1 MSRVRTRPTRDD
13 TREKLFEAAARVFEE
28 QGIGGASIEA
38 IAAAAGFTRGAF
50 YSNFK
55 SKDELIIAMLEDH
68 VEQSIRR
75 NLDLLARH
83 KNLADFIDALKTM
96 DRSRQDP
103 LGRSPLLHMEMIL
116 FVARAEKRRPEL
128 AKRLRARRKL
138 ITDIVETTLK
148 NSGRN
153 GSLNPTWTGAIL
165 LALEDGFR
173 LHRLI
178 DPETTPADSFLRA
191 IGDLQRAIG
200 IRRPDERCDSGRFS
214 AALAPAC
221 ALCNWPGDRAHLA
234 RATPC
239 QIAKRGQRAD
249 GDADRKGDG
258 VIAGEVV
265 QQAGDPG
272 TRGAAGERRQ
282 HDGAEDAAVM
292 LALKD
297 LQHHRAH
304 DRGQAVA
311 ERALR
316 QAS

>member
-50 YSNFK
+50 YSNFT

-68 VEQSIRR
+68 VEQTIRR

-83 KNLADFIDALKTM
+83 KNIVDFIDALKTM
-96 DRSRQDP
+96 DRSRHDP

-128 AKRLRARRKL
+128 AKRLRARRQL

-148 NSGRN
+148 NSGKN
-153 GSLNPTWTGAIL
+153 GALNPTWTGAIL

-200 IRRPDERCDSGRFS
+200 VSS
-214 AALAPAC
+214 
-221 ALCNWPGDRAHLA
+221 
-234 RATPC
+234 
-239 QIAKRGQRAD
+239 
-249 GDADRKGDG
+249 
-258 VIAGEVV
+258 
-265 QQAGDPG
+265 
-272 TRGAAGERRQ
+272 
-282 HDGAEDAAVM
+282 
-292 LALKD
+292 
-297 LQHHRAH
+297 
-304 DRGQAVA
+304 
-311 ERALR
+311 
-316 QAS
+316 S

>member
-28 QGIGGASIEA
+28 QGIGGASIEI

-50 YSNFK
+50 YSNFR

-75 NLDLLARH
+75 MHDLLERH

-96 DRSRQDP
+96 DRSQQDP

-138 ITDIVETTLK
+138 VTDIVETTAK
-148 NSGRN
+148 NGGRN
-153 GSLNPTWTGAIL
+153 TILNPTWAGSVV

-191 IGDLQRAIG
+191 IVDLQRAMG
-200 IRRPDERCDSGRFS
+200 ISS
-214 AALAPAC
+214 A
-221 ALCNWPGDRAHLA
+221 
-234 RATPC
+234 
-239 QIAKRGQRAD
+239 
-249 GDADRKGDG
+249 
-258 VIAGEVV
+258 
-265 QQAGDPG
+265 
-272 TRGAAGERRQ
+272 
-282 HDGAEDAAVM
+282 
-292 LALKD
+292 
-297 LQHHRAH
+297 
-304 DRGQAVA
+304 
-311 ERALR
+311 
-316 QAS
+316 

>member
-1 MSRVRTRPTRDD
+1 MSRVRTRPTRDA
-13 TREKLFEAAARVFEE
+13 TREKLFEAAAQLFEE

-75 NLDLLARH
+75 SLELLATH
-83 KNLADFIDALKTM
+83 KNLADFINALKAM
-96 DRSRQDP
+96 DRSQQDP

-128 AKRLRARRKL
+128 AERLRARRKL
-138 ITDIVETTLK
+138 IADIVETTNK

-153 GSLNPTWTGAIL
+153 AVPNPARAAALL

-191 IGDLQRAIG
+191 ITDLQRAMG
-200 IRRPDERCDSGRFS
+200 ISS
-214 AALAPAC
+214 
-221 ALCNWPGDRAHLA
+221 
-234 RATPC
+234 T
-239 QIAKRGQRAD
+239 
-249 GDADRKGDG
+249 
-258 VIAGEVV
+258 
-265 QQAGDPG
+265 
-272 TRGAAGERRQ
+272 
-282 HDGAEDAAVM
+282 
-292 LALKD
+292 
-297 LQHHRAH
+297 
-304 DRGQAVA
+304 
-311 ERALR
+311 
-316 QAS
+316 

>member
-13 TREKLFEAAARVFEE
+13 TRDKLFEAAARVFEE
-28 QGIGGASIEA
+28 QGIGGVSIEA

-75 NLDLLARH
+75 NLDLLDRH
-83 KNLADFIDALKTM
+83 KNLADFIEALKTM

-138 ITDIVETTLK
+138 ITDIVETSLK
-148 NSGRN
+148 NSGKN
-153 GSLNPTWTGAIL
+153 GALNPAWTGAIV

-200 IRRPDERCDSGRFS
+200 TSS
-214 AALAPAC
+214 A
-221 ALCNWPGDRAHLA
+221 
-234 RATPC
+234 
-239 QIAKRGQRAD
+239 
-249 GDADRKGDG
+249 
-258 VIAGEVV
+258 
-265 QQAGDPG
+265 
-272 TRGAAGERRQ
+272 
-282 HDGAEDAAVM
+282 
-292 LALKD
+292 
-297 LQHHRAH
+297 
-304 DRGQAVA
+304 
-311 ERALR
+311 
-316 QAS
+316 

>member
-1 MSRVRTRPTRDD
+1 VTC
-13 TREKLFEAAARVFEE
+13 EKLFEAAARVFEE

-38 IAAAAGFTRGAF
+38 VAAAAGFTRGAF

-83 KNLADFIDALKTM
+83 KNIADFIDALKTM

-103 LGRSPLLHMEMIL
+103 LGRAPLLHMEMIL
-116 FVARAEKRRPEL
+116 FVARAEKRRPDL

-153 GSLNPTWTGAIL
+153 GALNPTWTGAIL

-191 IGDLQRAIG
+191 IGDLQRAVG
-200 IRRPDERCDSGRFS
+200 ISS
-214 AALAPAC
+214 A
-221 ALCNWPGDRAHLA
+221 
-234 RATPC
+234 
-239 QIAKRGQRAD
+239 
-249 GDADRKGDG
+249 
-258 VIAGEVV
+258 
-265 QQAGDPG
+265 
-272 TRGAAGERRQ
+272 
-282 HDGAEDAAVM
+282 
-292 LALKD
+292 
-297 LQHHRAH
+297 
-304 DRGQAVA
+304 
-311 ERALR
+311 
-316 QAS
+316 

>member
-1 MSRVRTRPTRDD
+1 MSRVRTRPTREV
-13 TREKLFEAAARVFEE
+13 TREKLYEAAARVFEE

-38 IAAAAGFTRGAF
+38 IAAAAGFSRGAF

-75 NLDLLARH
+75 NLDLLAVH
-83 KNLADFIDALKTM
+83 QNLADFIEALKTM
-96 DRSRQDP
+96 DRTRQDP

-116 FVARAEKRRPEL
+116 YVARAEKRRPEL

-153 GSLNPTWTGAIL
+153 GVLNPAWTSAIV

-191 IGDLQRAIG
+191 ITDLQRAIG
-200 IRRPDERCDSGRFS
+200 IAS
-214 AALAPAC
+214 A
-221 ALCNWPGDRAHLA
+221 
-234 RATPC
+234 
-239 QIAKRGQRAD
+239 
-249 GDADRKGDG
+249 
-258 VIAGEVV
+258 
-265 QQAGDPG
+265 
-272 TRGAAGERRQ
+272 
-282 HDGAEDAAVM
+282 
-292 LALKD
+292 
-297 LQHHRAH
+297 
-304 DRGQAVA
+304 
-311 ERALR
+311 
-316 QAS
+316 

>member
-50 YSNFK
+50 YSNFA

-75 NLDLLARH
+75 NLDLLDRH
-83 KNLADFIDALKTM
+83 KNLADFIEALKNM
-96 DRSRQDP
+96 DKSRQDP

-116 FVARAEKRRPEL
+116 FVARAEQRRPEL

-138 ITDIVETTLK
+138 ITDIVETSLK

-153 GSLNPTWTGAIL
+153 GALNPTWTGAIV

-191 IGDLQRAIG
+191 ISDLQRAIG
-200 IRRPDERCDSGRFS
+200 ISSG
-214 AALAPAC
+214 
-221 ALCNWPGDRAHLA
+221 
-234 RATPC
+234 
-239 QIAKRGQRAD
+239 
-249 GDADRKGDG
+249 
-258 VIAGEVV
+258 
-265 QQAGDPG
+265 
-272 TRGAAGERRQ
+272 
-282 HDGAEDAAVM
+282 
-292 LALKD
+292 
-297 LQHHRAH
+297 
-304 DRGQAVA
+304 
-311 ERALR
+311 
-316 QAS
+316 